1 MDAIFLTALNISI
14 TATYLILAVLLL
26 RLLLKKAPKW
36 VTCLLWGI
44 VALRLIMPFSIESEI
59 SLIPSSQTITVSKSE
74 NSQYEINTGIDTFDN
89 TINQIIIQNPN
100 NSTTPPV
107 TNNQETNNNVSNAPA
122 TPQQSNEKASLFDIL
137 FIVWVAGIVAMLIF
151 SAVSYIRIYKNVRA
165 SVLYRDNIYYC
176 DSIDSP
182 FILGIIKPKIYIPS
196 EIDENSLNYVVEHET
211 AHLKR
216 RDHLWKPFAF
226 ILLSIYW
233 FNPFIWLSY
242 ILLCRDIE
250 SACDEKVIKDMSNE
264 YKKGYSTALLNCS
277 VHRRMISACPVAFG
291 EVGVK
296 TRIKSV
302 LNYKKPAFWIIVVA
316 IVTSIAVAVCFL
328 TNPKKKEKVDLSFL
342 PLEFSVSGNGA
353 WHESIT
359 INPDGTFSGKYTDWS
374 ADSGEG
380 YAGLYHICEF
390 SGKFKNIK
398 ENDKYHYSLTVE
410 KFESKYKDKK
420 EWIEDGTKYI
430 ATDSLEDFAVGE
442 KFLLYKPETLISS
455 IDESALID
463 YPYNKNGKTLS
474 CYILYASKTNRSLFS
489 KEILNENESQIISD
503 YNNLMNSFYNQNP
516 DFYYAVKDIDGNGVN
531 ELIILSNTT
540 ITVYTNENGVKQLDS
555 YDFVTGT
562 VRMFSSQNPKYPGIF
577 YFTVGGGCDHYG
589 YLTVNGDNIVTTP
602 LCEYYYSADEP
613 YWVDIS
619 DDKEMIAEAKAL
631 YDGNRDIEFVKFVP
645 VDLVENTVT
654 FVNGSTKYTA
664 TVLSSDVNLSVK
676 SLVISDAKTGKEVQ
690 TISLSPSDQVTTT
703 DKYIYSLDVNF
714 DGYYDLLVPDMHP
727 AHAIFFNAYIY
738 DSAQQKFVE
747 APSFKN
753 LPNIALDAENKQ
765 ILYHSGGDSMFN
777 YGMAFYDKDKKDFVT
792 TNSILIKPNYTGG
805 TTEFPEYHFEEY
817 RYEDGKEIIVNEFN
831 IPLHEFYLYPVSNSD
846 MLPYYENGSFWDLS
860 SDKWD
865 CVFKF
870 ESGKVYLPEI
880 SDTLSVNLSLDEVK
894 EVFEPLIQKGESVHE
909 SINNDLADVEME
921 DKIAFTLENGGYEYN
936 YQLITD
942 ENFKTLDDVWQF
954 AYSAYTHEAAYR
966 LFTDRLEQS
975 GSPRFLERDGKLYYY
990 KDGHGYSTDFDFDS
1004 LQIITQFGNTVI
1016 LSIDNYFGFGFE
1028 EGDPPEKSIFIMQN
1042 TENGWRLA
1050 NSVEESVS
1058 KINLDNY
1065 IAYLPNRTGQCT
1077 DAINAYY
1084 DFLNGK
1090 TRARNIGFDGISA
1103 SSNKEY
1109 TSISDL
1115 YNLISEPG
1123 INKYSF
1129 YDINLDGTPELL
1141 ITSSCYD
1148 IFSFKDGEVLW
1159 LYSSP
1164 TAFFEGSAFL
1174 MRDNSLIWYRD
1185 STGISYEHV
1194 TIDRDLN
1201 VTTVDFFDGENA
1213 SEGPKNELYMF
1224 EDEKI
1229 SKSEFKKRT
1238 KNLLLYANHN
1248 GEAIVL
1254 WTDVNANTTGTAK
1267 ECFEKIL
1274 NNEQSFY
1281 SNNKK
1286 TDVILSDYNKKA
1298 WKYSYVDMDN
1308 DNIDELAIELED
1320 GNVLI
1325 LRIDGE
1331 SVIGFEFGM
1340 RGMYQ
1345 INIDGSFLWN
1355 QNSGNTYGCSRLEFT
1370 GKTYKTI
1377 ELWRV
1382 ENNESGST
1390 AYYIDGTVAT
1400 KEEFDSLIV
1409 PPSINWNSFF
1419 TAP

>member
-26 RLLLKKAPKW
+26 RLILKKAPRW
-36 VTCLLWGI
+36 TNCILWGL
-44 VALRLIMPFSIESEI
+44 VALRLIMPFSIESDI
-59 SLIPSSQTITVSKSE
+59 SLVPSSQTITTTQSE
-74 NSQYEINTGIDTFDN
+74 NSNYEINTGIDTFDS

-516 DFYYAVKDIDGNGVN
+516 DFYYAVKDIDGNGVK

-562 VRMFSSQNPKYPGIF
+562 VRMFSSQNSKYPGIF

-589 YLTVNGDNIVTTP
+589 YLTLNGDNIVTTP

-613 YWVDIS
+613 YWVDIN

-631 YDGNRDIEFVKFVP
+631 YKENKDIIFLDFEPITNAK
-645 VDLVENTVT
+645 NSAT
-654 FVNGSTKYTA
+654 FLNGTKWYTA
-664 TVLSSDVNLSVK
+664 TVLFDEDNLSAK
-676 SLVISDAKTGKEVQ
+676 SLVIIDLDTNKKIQKIALNRSEE
-690 TISLSPSDQVTTT
+690 VTTT
-703 DKYIYSLDVNF
+703 DKNIYALDVNF
-714 DGYYDLLVPDMHP
+714 DGYLDLLIPDMHP
-727 AHAIFFNAYIY
+727 ARAIFFNAYIY

-753 LPNIALDAENKQ
+753 IPNFALDTQNKQ
-765 ILYHSGGDSMFN
+765 ILYYSGGDSMFK
-777 YGMAFYDKDKKDFVT
+777 YGIACYEKNKKDFVT
-792 TNSILIKPNYTGG
+792 TNSILIEPNYTGG
-805 TTEFPEYHFEEY
+805 TTEFAEYHFKER
-817 RYEDGKEIIVNEFN
+817 RYQDGKEIIVNEFN
-831 IPLHEFYLYPVSNSD
+831 IPLHEFHLYPVAYPD
-846 MLPYYENGSFWDLS
+846 ILPYYQQGSFWDLS

-865 CVFKF
+865 CVFKLKN
-870 ESGKVYLPEI
+870 GKVYLP
-880 SDTLSVNLSLDEVK
+880 DTRDTQPVNLSLDEVK
-894 EVFEPLIQKGESVHE
+894 KVFEPLIQKGESVHE
-909 SINNDLADVEME
+909 SINNDLADIEMK

-990 KDGHGYSTDFDFDS
+990 KGGHGYSTDFDFDS
-1004 LQIITQFGNTVI
+1004 LQIVTQFDNTVI
-1016 LSIDNYFGFGFE
+1016 ISIDDYGFGTDE
-1028 EGDPPEKSIFIMQN
+1028 NSPDNCIFILQY
-1042 TENGWRLA
+1042 TQNGWRLA
-1050 NSVEESVS
+1050 NSVVESYNIDI
-1058 KINLDNY
+1058 KDY
-1065 IAYLPNRTGQCT
+1065 IA
-1077 DAINAYY
+1077 A
-1084 DFLNGK
+1084 
-1090 TRARNIGFDGISA
+1090 
-1103 SSNKEY
+1103 KEY
-1109 TSISDL
+1109 
-1115 YNLISEPG
+1115 
-1123 INKYSF
+1123 
-1129 YDINLDGTPELL
+1129 
-1141 ITSSCYD
+1141 
-1148 IFSFKDGEVLW
+1148 
-1159 LYSSP
+1159 
-1164 TAFFEGSAFL
+1164 
-1174 MRDNSLIWYRD
+1174 
-1185 STGISYEHV
+1185 
-1194 TIDRDLN
+1194 
-1201 VTTVDFFDGENA
+1201 
-1213 SEGPKNELYMF
+1213 
-1224 EDEKI
+1224 
-1229 SKSEFKKRT
+1229 
-1238 KNLLLYANHN
+1238 
-1248 GEAIVL
+1248 
-1254 WTDVNANTTGTAK
+1254 
-1267 ECFEKIL
+1267 FEKVL

-1281 SNNKK
+1281 STSKK
-1286 TDVILSDYNKKA
+1286 ADVVLSNYNKKA
-1298 WKYSYVDMDN
+1298 YKYSYVDMDS
-1308 DNIDELAIELED
+1308 DNVDELAIELED

-1355 QNSGNTYGCSRLEFT
+1355 QNSGNTYGCSKLEFT

-1390 AYYIDGTVAT
+1390 TYYIDGKTAT
-1400 KEEFDSLIV
+1400 KEEFASLNV
-1409 PPSINWNSFF
+1409 PTSIKWYSLSTTSQKPTKFRNIGEWQSETQEIITINGQEYQSYVASNVDIRYVFVSNEEYEMSAEWGWVPIGTRNF
-1419 TAP
+1419 YSLDLLGKVNEGRK

>member
-1 MDAIFLTALNISI
+1 MDAIFLTVLNISI

-26 RLLLKKAPKW
+26 RLILKRAPRW
-36 VTCLLWGI
+36 INCLLWGL
-44 VALRLIMPFSIESEI
+44 VALRLIMPFSIESKI
-59 SLIPSSQTITVSKSE
+59 SLVPSSQTITTTQSE
-74 NSQYEINTGIDTFDN
+74 NSHYEINTGIDAFDN

-100 NSTTPPV
+100 NTTPPV
-107 TNNQETNNNVSNAPA
+107 TNNQVTNNNVSNAPA
-122 TPQQSNEKASLFDIL
+122 TPQQNNEKTSLFDIL
-137 FIVWVAGIVAMLIF
+137 FIVWVMGIASMLIF

-165 SVLYRDNIYYC
+165 SIIYRDNIYYC
-176 DSIDSP
+176 DTIDSP
-182 FILGIIKPKIYIPS
+182 FILGIIRPKIYVPS
-196 EIDENSLNYVVEHET
+196 ILNGDELNFVIEHEK

-216 RDHLWKPFAF
+216 RDHLWKPFGF
-226 ILLSIYW
+226 LLLSIYW

-264 YKKGYSTALLNCS
+264 DKKGYSTALLNCS

-296 TRIKSV
+296 ERIKSV
-302 LNYKKPAFWIIVVA
+302 LNYKKPAFWVIAVA

-328 TNPKKKEKVDLSFL
+328 TNPKEKVKLSFL
-342 PLEFSVSGNGA
+342 PLEFTASRNGA
-353 WHESIT
+353 QHESIT
-359 INPDGTFSGKYTDWS
+359 INPDGTFSGKYTDWD
-374 ADSGEG
+374 AESGEG

-390 SGKFKNIK
+390 NGKFKDIK
-398 ENDKYHYSLTVE
+398 INDDYSYSLTVAS
-410 KFESKYKDKK
+410 FESKYKDKE
-420 EWIEDGTKYI
+420 EWIEDETKYI

-442 KFLLYKPETLISS
+442 KLLLYKTETPISS
-455 IDESALID
+455 IDQSALID

-474 CYILYASKTNRSLFS
+474 CYILYTSKTNRSLFS
-489 KEILNENESQIISD
+489 KEILNENESQIISY

-516 DFYYAVKDIDGNGVN
+516 DFYYAIKDIDGNGIK
-531 ELIILSNTT
+531 ELIIMSNTT
-540 ITVYTNENGVKQLDS
+540 ITVYTNENGVKQLGS

-562 VRMFSSQNPKYPGIF
+562 VRMFSSENPKYPGIF
-577 YFTVGGGCDHYG
+577 YYTVGGGCDHYS
-589 YLTVNGDNIVTTP
+589 YLTLNGDNIVTTK

-631 YDGNRDIEFVKFVP
+631 YNENRDIEFVKFEP
-645 VDLVENTVT
+645 TSSDKNSVT
-654 FVNGSTKYTA
+654 FVNGATEYTA
-664 TVLSSDVNLSVK
+664 MVLLGKNSSAGII
-676 SLVISDAKTGKEVQ
+676 VIHNAKTFEDVQ
-690 TISLSPSDQVTTT
+690 TIELSRSEEVTTT
-703 DKYIYSLDVNF
+703 DKNIYALDVNF
-714 DGYYDLLVPDMHP
+714 DGYLDLLIPDMHP
-727 AHAIFFNAYIY
+727 ARAIFFNAYIY

-753 LPNIALDAENKQ
+753 IPNFALDTQNKQ
-765 ILYHSGGDSMFN
+765 ILYYSGGDSMFN
-777 YGMAFYDKDKKDFVT
+777 YGMACYDKDKKDFIT
-792 TNSILIKPNYTGG
+792 TNSILIEPNYTGG
-805 TTEFPEYHFEEY
+805 TTEFAEYHFKER
-817 RYEDGKEIIVNEFN
+817 RYQDGKEIIVNEFN
-831 IPLHEFYLYPVSNSD
+831 IPLHEFHLYPVAYPD
-846 MLPYYENGSFWDLS
+846 ILPYYQQGSFWDLY

-870 ESGKVYLPEI
+870 KNGKVYLHETR
-880 SDTLSVNLSLDEVK
+880 DTQPVNLSLDEVK
-894 EVFEPLIQKGESVHE
+894 KVFEPLIQKGESVHE

-921 DKIAFTLENGGYEYN
+921 DKIAFTLENGSYEYN

-966 LFTDRLEQS
+966 LFTDHLEQS
-975 GSPRFLERDGKLYYY
+975 GNPRFLERDGKLYYY
-990 KDGHGYSTDFDFDS
+990 KGGHGYSTDFDFDS
-1004 LQIITQFGNTVI
+1004 LQIVTQFDNTVI

-1028 EGDPPEKSIFIMQN
+1028 EADPPEKSIFIMQN

-1090 TRARNIGFDGISA
+1090 TRAHNIGFDGLSF
-1103 SSNKEY
+1103 SRNKEY
-1109 TSISDL
+1109 ISISDL

-1141 ITSSCYD
+1141 TTGSCYD

-1194 TIDRDLN
+1194 TIDKDLN
-1201 VTTVDFFDGENA
+1201 VTIVDFFDGEDA
-1213 SEGPKNELYMF
+1213 SEDPKNELYMF
-1224 EDEKI
+1224 EDEEI
-1229 SKSEFKKRT
+1229 SKAEFKKRT

-1254 WTDVNANTTGTAK
+1254 WTDVGANTSGSK
-1267 ECFEKIL
+1267 ERFEKIL
-1274 NNEQSFY
+1274 NNEQVFY
-1281 SNNKK
+1281 LAYDK
-1286 TDVILSDYNKKA
+1286 TNIFLSDYNLKA
-1298 WKYSYVDMDN
+1298 QSYSYVDMDS
-1308 DNIDELAIELED
+1308 DNVDELAIMFEGGDLM
-1320 GNVLI
+1320 I

-1345 INIDGSFLWN
+1345 INIDGSFHWN
-1355 QNSGNTYGCSRLEFT
+1355 QNTGNTYGCSRLEFT

-1377 ELWRV
+1377 ELWRI

-1390 AYYIDGTVAT
+1390 TYYINGKTAT
-1400 KEEFDSLIV
+1400 KEEFDSLSV
-1409 PPSINWNSFF
+1409 PTSIKWYSLS
-1419 TAP
+1419 TTS

>member
-1 MDAIFLTALNISI
+1 MDAIFLTVLNISI

-26 RLLLKKAPKW
+26 RLILKWAPRW
-36 VTCLLWGI
+36 INCLLWGL

-59 SLIPSSQTITVSKSE
+59 SLVPSSQTITTTQSE
-74 NSQYEINTGIDTFDN
+74 NSHYEINTGIDAFDN

-100 NSTTPPV
+100 NTTPPV
-107 TNNQETNNNVSNAPA
+107 TNDQVTNNNVSNAPA
-122 TPQQSNEKASLFDIL
+122 TPQQNNEKTSLFDIL
-137 FIVWVAGIVAMLIF
+137 FIVWVVGIASMLIF

-165 SVLYRDNIYYC
+165 SIIYRDNIYYC
-176 DSIDSP
+176 DTIDSP
-182 FILGIIKPKIYIPS
+182 FILGIIRPKIYVPS
-196 EIDENSLNYVVEHET
+196 NLNGDELNFVIEHEK

-216 RDHLWKPFAF
+216 RDHLWKPFGF
-226 ILLSIYW
+226 LLLSIYW

-250 SACDEKVIKDMSNE
+250 SACDEKVIKNMSNE
-264 YKKGYSTALLNCS
+264 DKKGYSTALLNCS

-296 TRIKSV
+296 ERIKSV
-302 LNYKKPAFWIIVVA
+302 LNYKKPAFWVIAVA

-328 TNPKKKEKVDLSFL
+328 TNPKEKVKLSFL
-342 PLEFSVSGNGA
+342 PLEFTASRNGA
-353 WHESIT
+353 QHESIT
-359 INPDGTFSGKYTDWS
+359 INPDGTFTGKYTDWD
-374 ADSGEG
+374 AESGEG

-390 SGKFKNIK
+390 NGKFKDIK
-398 ENDKYHYSLTVE
+398 ENDKHSYSLTVE
-410 KFESKYKDKK
+410 KFESKYKDKE
-420 EWIEDGTKYI
+420 EWIEDETKYI
-430 ATDSLEDFAVGE
+430 ATDSLEDFAEGE
-442 KFLLYKPETLISS
+442 KLLLYKPETPISS
-455 IDESALID
+455 IDQSALID

-474 CYILYASKTNRSLFS
+474 CYILYTSKTNRSLFS

-516 DFYYAVKDIDGNGVN
+516 DFYYAIKDIDGNGIK
-531 ELIILSNTT
+531 ELIIMSNTT

-562 VRMFSSQNPKYPGIF
+562 VRMFSSENPKYPGIF
-577 YFTVGGGCDHYG
+577 YFTVGGGCDHYSYMTLNNG
-589 YLTVNGDNIVTTP
+589 YLNQTK

-613 YWVDIS
+613 YWVDVS
-619 DDKEMIAEAKAL
+619 DDKEIIAEAKAL
-631 YDGNRDIEFVKFVP
+631 YNENRDIEFVKFEP
-645 VDLVENTVT
+645 TSSDKNSVT
-654 FVNGSTKYTA
+654 FVNGATEYTA
-664 TVLSSDVNLSVK
+664 MVLFGKNSSAGII
-676 SLVISDAKTGKEVQ
+676 VIHNAKTFEDVQ
-690 TISLSPSDQVTTT
+690 TIELSRSEEVTTT
-703 DKYIYSLDVNF
+703 DKNIYALDVNF
-714 DGYYDLLVPDMHP
+714 DGYLDLLIPDMHP
-727 AHAIFFNAYIY
+727 ARAIFFNAYIY

-753 LPNIALDAENKQ
+753 IPNFALDTQNKQ
-765 ILYHSGGDSMFN
+765 ILYYSGGDSMFK
-777 YGMAFYDKDKKDFVT
+777 YGMACYDKDKKDFVT
-792 TNSILIKPNYTGG
+792 TNSILIEPNYTGG
-805 TTEFPEYHFEEY
+805 TTEFAEYHFKER
-817 RYEDGKEIIVNEFN
+817 RYQDGKEIIVNEFN
-831 IPLHEFYLYPVSNSD
+831 IPLHEFHLYPVAYPD
-846 MLPYYENGSFWDLS
+846 ILPYYQQGSFWDLY

-865 CVFKF
+865 CVFKLKN
-870 ESGKVYLPEI
+870 GKVYLP
-880 SDTLSVNLSLDEVK
+880 DTRDTHPVNLSLDEVK

-909 SINNDLADVEME
+909 SINNDLADIEMK

-966 LFTDRLEQS
+966 LFTDHLEQS

-990 KDGHGYSTDFDFDS
+990 KGGHGYSTDFDFDS
-1004 LQIITQFGNTVI
+1004 LQIVTQFDNTVI

-1028 EGDPPEKSIFIMQN
+1028 EADPPEKSIFIMQN

-1065 IAYLPNRTGQCT
+1065 IAYLPNRTEQCT

-1090 TRARNIGFDGISA
+1090 TRARNIGFDGLSF
-1103 SSNKEY
+1103 SRNKEY
-1109 TSISDL
+1109 ISISDL

-1141 ITSSCYD
+1141 TTGSCYD

-1174 MRDNSLIWYRD
+1174 MCDNSLIWYRD
-1185 STGISYEHV
+1185 STGITYEHV
-1194 TIDRDLN
+1194 TIDKDLN
-1201 VTTVDFFDGENA
+1201 VTIVDFFDGEDA
-1213 SEGPKNELYMF
+1213 SEDPKNALYMF
-1224 EDEKI
+1224 EDEEI
-1229 SKSEFKKRT
+1229 SKAEFKKRT

-1254 WTDVNANTTGTAK
+1254 WTDANSNTTIAN
-1267 ECFEKIL
+1267 EYFEKIL
-1274 NNEQSFY
+1274 NNEQDFY
-1281 SNNKK
+1281 LTYDK
-1286 TDVILSDYNKKA
+1286 TNIFLSDYNKKA
-1298 WKYSYVDMDN
+1298 RKYSYVDMDS
-1308 DNIDELAIELED
+1308 DNVDELAIELED

-1331 SVIGFEFGM
+1331 SVIGFEFGHRAM
-1340 RGMYQ
+1340 ST
-1345 INIDGSFLWN
+1345 IFTDGSFLWN

-1390 AYYIDGTVAT
+1390 TYYINGKTAT
-1400 KEEFDSLIV
+1400 KEEFDSLSV
-1409 PPSINWNSFF
+1409 PTSIKWYSLPA
-1419 TAP
+1419 TL